1 MSDNPDCVVCAG
13 QNISPLVYIEGA
25 PVWCSGL
32 CRTRSS
38 ALAIP
43 NAAISLGFCHD
54 CGHLFNQKY
63 ESVQYGHGYDS
74 SLDFSPTFQNYAQTL
89 ADLLVERYS
98 LREKT
103 IVEIGCGRGDFL
115 QMLCSRGAKRGIGF
129 DPSYPPELPVEVSGA
144 ISVYRESFPSGAH
157 TELCADFF
165 CSRHTLEHIG
175 NPRSFLSALRAEIGA
190 QRRPVFFEVPNS
202 LYTLRDGGIWDII
215 YEHRSYFS
223 PSSLA
228 RLFWECDFEP
238 AQVEET
244 YASQFLTIHATAQR
258 GTASPPKLCP
268 GAFDRLAEVFGDCY
282 QAKVTFWQD
291 RAKALE
297 RAESKVVAWGAGAK
311 TTMFLNLVRPSA
323 LEYVVDINPR
333 KQGNFMIGT
342 GQQIVPPEFL
352 QEYRPDM
359 VVLTNHCYSSE
370 VRQTLSALGVTP
382 ELLLA

>member
-13 QNISPLVYIEGA
+13 RNLSPLLDIERA

-32 CRTRSS
+32 CRSRSS
-38 ALAIP
+38 ALTIP
-43 NAAISLGFCHD
+43 TAPISLTLCHD

-63 ESVQYGHGYDS
+63 ESVQYGDEYDS
-74 SLDFSPTFQNYAQTL
+74 SLDFSPTFQSYAQTL

-98 LREKT
+98 LSEKT
-103 IVEIGCGRGDFL
+103 VIEIGCGRGDFL
-115 QMLCSRGAKRGIGF
+115 RMLCSRGTKRGIGF
-129 DPSYPPELPVEVSGA
+129 DPSYPPELPVEISSA
-144 ISVYRESFPSGAH
+144 ISVYRENFPSATHAG
-157 TELCADFF
+157 LCADFF

-175 NPRSFLSALRAEIGA
+175 DPRTFLSALRAEIGA

-223 PSSLA
+223 PISLA

-258 GTASPPKLCP
+258 STSSPPKLYP
-268 GAFDRLAEVFGDCY
+268 GEFERLVGTFRDSY
-282 QAKVTFWQD
+282 QAKLTFWQYQA
-291 RAKALE
+291 RALE
-297 RAESKVVAWGAGAK
+297 RAKSKVVAWGAGAK

-323 LEYVVDINPR
+323 IDYVVDINPR
-333 KQGNFMIGT
+333 KQGNFLIGT
-342 GQQIVPPEFL
+342 GQQIMPPEFL

-359 VVLTNHCYSSE
+359 VILTNHCYSSE
-370 VRQTLSALGVTP
+370 VRQTLRTLDVTP